1 MPDIFGDIA
10 AADVIVAVITGLL
23 LVVFVGGLFVAC
35 REAAQHLPVKWP
47 VRWHRK

>member
-1 MPDIFGDIA
+1 MADIFADVT
-10 AADVIVAVITGLL
+10 AADVIVAVLTGLL

-47 VRWHRK
+47 

>member
-1 MPDIFGDIA
+1 MPDAFADIT
-10 AADVIVAVITGLL
+10 AADVIVAVLTGLL

-35 REAAQHLPVKWP
+35 REAAQHVAVKWP